1 MSDAAANGPAAST
14 SPTVKMPSSPPQ
26 MAVAAA
32 PAGDDDNAVEEPE
45 VIMGHPSLRALGDVS
60 LSEAMGTAH
69 FALHQVHDML
79 YWERE
84 DIEEEWVS
92 LMECGS
98 LLKKR
103 TTSEKEKMA
112 DKQKYLDVMKI
123 MLNRKQTTINELDA
137 KAQKLLEDAKELHVV
152 VEARANAKIKVHEDL
167 NAQAIAIAHQEQA
180 VVD

>member
-1 MSDAAANGPAAST
+1 
-14 SPTVKMPSSPPQ
+14 
-26 MAVAAA
+26 
-32 PAGDDDNAVEEPE
+32 
-45 VIMGHPSLRALGDVS
+45 
-60 LSEAMGTAH
+60 
-69 FALHQVHDML
+69 ML

-103 TTSEKEKMA
+103 TTSEKEKMT

-123 MLNRKQTTINELDA
+123 MHNRKQTTINELDA
-137 KAQKLLEDAKELHVV
+137 KAQKLLEDTKELHVV

-167 NAQAIAIAHQEQA
+167 NVQAIAIAHQEQA